1 MTDDRMSVPI
11 SDDTPL
17 DATVPSKSKYLTK
30 EDCEPPILV
39 QIFNMTTDQV
49 EGDNNQMEERA
60 VLHFHGDVKP
70 MILNNTNKELLKAI
84 TGATT
89 VGQIRNRQVILYND
103 PTIMFGRKM
112 VGGIR
117 IRAAAGAG
125 AQPAN
130 PGVIQTDP
138 GMHDDIPY

>member
-1 MTDDRMSVPI
+1 MNDDRLSVPM

-17 DATVPSKSKYLTK
+17 DKAVPKQSKYLTK
-30 EDCEPPILV
+30 EDCDPPLLV
-39 QIFNMTTDQV
+39 QIFNVTTDQV
-49 EGDNNQMEERA
+49 EGDHAVEERA

-89 VGQIRNRQVILYND
+89 VGQLKNQQVVLYND
-103 PTIMFGRKM
+103 PTIMFRGKIT
-112 VGGIR
+112 GGIR

-125 AQPAN
+125 AQPRAS
-130 PGVIQTDP
+130 GMIDP
-138 GMHDDIPY
+138 GDHMDIPY